1 MRQMAF
7 GRFVIR
13 LQVTRGV
20 RKSLNFKRN

>member
-1 MRQMAF
+1 MAF